1 VNDIHFKKG
10 IQKHFNIPEI
20 ILIINRSK
28 KRYLFMF
35 VFEVNLRDNWGR
47 KWCHL
52 VAIDAIYFRDPSTQY
67 DMKAVKRELI
77 KAFAG
82 FHTEGKST
90 DHAFP
95 IATGNWGCGAFNG
108 DRQLKGM
115 NVFYF

>member
-1 VNDIHFKKG
+1 
-10 IQKHFNIPEI
+10 
-20 ILIINRSK
+20 
-28 KRYLFMF
+28 MF

-90 DHAFP
+90 DHTFP
-95 IATGNWGCGAFNG
+95 IATGN
-108 DRQLKGM
+108 
-115 NVFYF
+115 